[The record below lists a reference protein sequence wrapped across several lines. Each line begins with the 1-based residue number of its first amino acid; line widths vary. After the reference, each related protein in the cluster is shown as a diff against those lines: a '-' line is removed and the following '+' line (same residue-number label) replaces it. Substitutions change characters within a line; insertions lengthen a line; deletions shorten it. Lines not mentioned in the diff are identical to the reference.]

1 MAMYVTVFDMEEKI
15 PIMVRTWYVGHDDV
29 RSLPDFDLMVY
40 YSRRTD
46 GIRLEVQAD
55 GHELQRIL
63 ESFEN
68 IPRSRKPVM
77 VWSGEIAGFI
87 LRNL

>member
-1 MAMYVTVFDMEEKI
+1 
-15 PIMVRTWYVGHDDV
+15 
-29 RSLPDFDLMVY
+29 MVY